1 MERKDKPYPMT
12 VDDLRLHNEMEQKTN
27 IGFYCYIENNILYI
41 THPKLYVDEVNEYWK
56 QKLANAGVKWH
67 TDDETIT
74 SVIDLSDYFTGLSNE
89 IH

>member
-41 THPKLYVDEVNEYWK
+41 THPEQYVDEVNEYWK
-56 QKLANAGVKWH
+56 HKLAVCQVKWH

-74 SVIDLSDYFTGLSNE
+74 SVIDLSDYLSGLSHE

>member
-1 MERKDKPYPMT
+1 MERADKAYAMTKDE
-12 VDDLRLHNEMEQKTN
+12 LLLHNEMEQKTN

-41 THPKLYVDEVNEYWK
+41 THPEQYVDEVNEYWK
-56 QKLANAGVKWH
+56 QKLANAQVKWH

-74 SVIDLSDYFTGLSNE
+74 SVIDLSDYLSGLSHE

>member
-1 MERKDKPYPMT
+1 MEREDKAYPMT
-12 VDDLRLHNEMEQKTN
+12 KDDLLLHNEIEQKTN

-74 SVIDLSDYFTGLSNE
+74 SVIDLTDYFRGLSHE